1 MRVPFPG
8 KNGVGAYG
16 FHLRHQGESAAAR
29 GHLASKKVL
38 QGTRR
43 CYSSPKSGAG
53 WVKRRGDEASSAVAE
68 ENGEMTPQD
77 WESPAAFT
85 APTGRPAQESPELA
99 AAYAL
104 RPLSTGEVLDRTF
117 SIYRSR
123 FWLFAGIS
131 SLSGA
136 VQLVANAFNLAGQH
150 LVMTRYGFRAAAL
163 GSSIGSML
171 GVLLFL
177 LAVSVTQAA
186 TVHALSE
193 VYLGRGATVSGSLR
207 PTIRLWYR
215 YVGIALWQGWSA
227 IWVPLVLILPA
238 VYLVRLLPGLG
249 LSWVWFGG
257 VLIFVEIIGGGV
269 YGAIAYLRNSLGVQ
283 AAVVEQSTVRASMRR
298 SKILT
303 SGTKGRIFLVLL
315 ITAALYWVGGE
326 IQLPMLFFVGQA
338 PLEPHVMAQAVILA
352 VSFVTHTLVS
362 PVALI
367 GLSLVYFDQ
376 RVRREAFDLVMLLGG
391 EVPAPALTG
400 EAATVAAPADHSAE
414 AGGDTGEPIGNDDRV

>member
-1 MRVPFPG
+1 
-8 KNGVGAYG
+8 
-16 FHLRHQGESAAAR
+16 
-29 GHLASKKVL
+29 
-38 QGTRR
+38 
-43 CYSSPKSGAG
+43 
-53 WVKRRGDEASSAVAE
+53 
-68 ENGEMTPQD
+68 
-77 WESPAAFT
+77 
-85 APTGRPAQESPELA
+85 
-99 AAYAL
+99 
-104 RPLSTGEVLDRTF
+104 
-117 SIYRSR
+117 
-123 FWLFAGIS
+123 
-131 SLSGA
+131 
-136 VQLVANAFNLAGQH
+136 
-150 LVMTRYGFRAAAL
+150 
-163 GSSIGSML
+163 
-171 GVLLFL
+171 
-177 LAVSVTQAA
+177 
-186 TVHALSE
+186 
-193 VYLGRGATVSGSLR
+193 
-207 PTIRLWYR
+207 
-215 YVGIALWQGWSA
+215 VGIALWQGWSA

-315 ITAALYWVGGE
+315 ITAALYWVGGA

-414 AGGDTGEPIGNDDRV
+414 AGGDTCEPIGNDDRV